1 MPRAIALAYG
11 SFCYVAFFLTFLYA
25 IGFLANLVV
34 PKSIDSG
41 AAGPVGQAV
50 VVNLAL
56 LSVFALQHSIMA
68 RQGFKRVW
76 TRIVPK
82 PVERATYV
90 LASSAAMWLL
100 FAFWQPIPAVVWS
113 FDGLAGLV
121 LMALFLLGV
130 LTVLYSTFLIDHFDL
145 FGLRQVVLH
154 FHGKPYTEKRFATPS
169 LYRHVRHPLYVGWFM
184 TFWFTPQMS
193 VGHLLFA
200 SVASAYI
207 LVAVLFEESD
217 LLELLGEDY
226 RRWRE
231 RTPAFIPRFG
241 SRRKTVTAVQASART
256 ARQES

>member
-1 MPRAIALAYG
+1 MRRATALFYG

-41 AAGPVGQAV
+41 VSGSVAQAI

-68 RQGFKRVW
+68 RPGFKRVW

-90 LASSAAMWLL
+90 LASSAALWLL
-100 FAFWQPIPAVVWS
+100 FALWQPIPALVWNFS
-113 FDGLAGLV
+113 GLAG
-121 LMALFLLGV
+121 ALLTWLFFLGIA
-130 LTVLYSTFLIDHFDL
+130 TVLYATFLIDHFDL
-145 FGLRQVVLH
+145 FGLRQVVLY
-154 FHGKPYTEKRFATPS
+154 FQGKPYTEKRFTTPS
-169 LYRHVRHPLYVGWFM
+169 LYRHIRHPLYVGWFM
-184 TFWFTPQMS
+184 SFWFTPQMS

-207 LVAVLFEESD
+207 VVAIFFEESD
-217 LLELLGEDY
+217 LLEMLGEDY
-226 RRWRE
+226 RSWRA
-231 RTPAFIPRFG
+231 RTPMFIPRFG
-241 SRRKTVTAVQASART
+241 SRRKTETAGHAAART

>member
-1 MPRAIALAYG
+1 MRRTTALFYG
-11 SFCYVAFFLTFLYA
+11 TVCYVAFFLTFLYA

-41 AAGPVGQAV
+41 VPGPLGQTV
-50 VVNLAL
+50 LVNLAL

-68 RQGFKRVW
+68 RPAFKRVW
-76 TRIVPK
+76 TRVVPQ

-100 FAFWQPIPAVVWS
+100 FAFWQPIPALVWD
-113 FDGLAGLV
+113 FGGLAGAMLTW
-121 LMALFLLGV
+121 LFFLGV
-130 LTVLYSTFLIDHFDL
+130 ATVLYSTFLIDHFDL

-154 FHGKPYTEKRFATPS
+154 FQGKPYTEKRFATPS
-169 LYRHVRHPLYVGWFM
+169 LFLLVRHPLYVGWFM

-217 LLELLGEDY
+217 LLEMLGDDY

-231 RTPAFIPRFG
+231 RTPAFIPRIG
-241 SRRKTVTAVQASART
+241 GRRKTAPAAHAAART

>member
-1 MPRAIALAYG
+1 MRRAAALVYG
-11 SFCYVAFFLTFLYA
+11 TFCYVAFFLTFLYA

-41 AAGPVGQAV
+41 VPGPVGQAIA
-50 VVNLAL
+50 VNLVL
-56 LSVFALQHSIMA
+56 LSVFALQHSVMA

-100 FAFWQPIPAVVWS
+100 FAFWQPIPGLVWS
-113 FDGLAGLV
+113 FSGPAGA
-121 LMALFLLGV
+121 LMTFLFFLGIA
-130 LTVLYSTFLIDHFDL
+130 TVLYSTFLIDHFDL
-145 FGLRQVVLH
+145 FGLRQVVLY
-154 FHGKPYTEKRFATPS
+154 FQGKSYTEKRFATPS
-169 LYRHVRHPLYVGWFM
+169 LYRHIRHPLYVGWFM
-184 TFWFTPQMS
+184 SFWFTPQMS
-193 VGHLLFA
+193 FGHLLFA

-207 LVAVLFEESD
+207 LVAILFEESD
-217 LLELLGEDY
+217 LLELLGDDY

-231 RTPAFIPRFG
+231 RTPMFIPRFG
-241 SRRKTVTAVQASART
+241 SRKATAPATART

>member
-1 MPRAIALAYG
+1 MRRTTALVYG
-11 SFCYVAFFLTFLYA
+11 TVCYVAFFLTFLYA

-41 AAGPVGQAV
+41 VPGPVGQAV

-56 LSVFALQHSIMA
+56 LSVFALQHSVMA
-68 RQGFKRVW
+68 RQGFKRWW

-100 FAFWQPIPAVVWS
+100 FGFWQPMPALVWS
-113 FDGLAGLV
+113 FDGLAGVMLTW
-121 LMALFLLGV
+121 LFFLGV
-130 LTVLYSTFLIDHFDL
+130 ATVLYSTFLIDHFDL
-145 FGLRQVVLH
+145 FGLRQVVLY
-154 FHGKPYTEKRFATPS
+154 FQGKPYTEKRFSTPS
-169 LYRHVRHPLYVGWFM
+169 LYQHVRHPLYVGWFL

-217 LLELLGEDY
+217 LLEMLGDDY

-241 SRRKTVTAVQASART
+241 SRRKTATAGHTAVRT
-256 ARQES
+256 ARQGS

>member
-1 MPRAIALAYG
+1 MRRAAALVYG
-11 SFCYVAFFLTFLYA
+11 TFCYVAFFLTFLYA

-41 AAGPVGQAV
+41 VPGPVGQAIA
-50 VVNLAL
+50 VNLVL
-56 LSVFALQHSIMA
+56 LSVFALQHSVMA

-76 TRIVPK
+76 TRVVPK

-100 FAFWQPIPAVVWS
+100 FAFWQPIPGLVWS
-113 FDGLAGLV
+113 FGGFAGAV
-121 LMALFLLGV
+121 MTSLFLLGIA
-130 LTVLYSTFLIDHFDL
+130 TVLYSTFLIDHFDL
-145 FGLRQVVLH
+145 FGLRQVVLY
-154 FHGKPYTEKRFATPS
+154 FQGKSYTEKRFATPS
-169 LYRHVRHPLYVGWFM
+169 LYRHIRHPLYVGWFM
-184 TFWFTPQMS
+184 SFWFTPQMS
-193 VGHLLFA
+193 FGHLLFA

-207 LVAVLFEESD
+207 LVAIVFEESD

-231 RTPAFIPRFG
+231 RTPMFVPRFG
-241 SRRKTVTAVQASART
+241 GQKSAAPARPRT

>member
-1 MPRAIALAYG
+1 MRRAAALVYG
-11 SFCYVAFFLTFLYA
+11 TVCYVAFFLTFLYA

-41 AAGPVGQAV
+41 VPGPVGQAI

-56 LSVFALQHSIMA
+56 LSVFALQHSVMA
-68 RQGFKRVW
+68 RQGFKRMW

-100 FAFWQPIPAVVWS
+100 FAFWQPIPGLVWS
-113 FDGLAGLV
+113 FTGFGGA
-121 LMALFLLGV
+121 LMTFFFFLGIA
-130 LTVLYSTFLIDHFDL
+130 TVLYF
-145 FGLRQVVLH
+145 Q
-154 FHGKPYTEKRFATPS
+154 GKSYTEKHFATPS
-169 LYRHVRHPLYVGWFM
+169 LYRHIRHPLYVGWFM
-184 TFWFTPQMS
+184 SFWFTPQMS

-207 LVAVLFEESD
+207 LVAILFEESD
-217 LLELLGEDY
+217 LLEMLGDDY

-231 RTPAFIPRFG
+231 RTPMFIPRFG
-241 SRRKTVTAVQASART
+241 GRKAAGPAAART

>member
-1 MPRAIALAYG
+1 MRRAAALVYG
-11 SFCYVAFFLTFLYA
+11 TVCYVAFFLTFLYA

-41 AAGPVGQAV
+41 VPGPVGQAI

-56 LSVFALQHSIMA
+56 LSVFALQHSVMA
-68 RQGFKRVW
+68 RQGFKRMW

-100 FAFWQPIPAVVWS
+100 FAFWQPIPGLVWS
-113 FDGLAGLV
+113 FTGFGGA
-121 LMALFLLGV
+121 LMTFFFFLGIA
-130 LTVLYSTFLIDHFDL
+130 TVLYSTFLIDHFDL
-145 FGLRQVVLH
+145 FGLRQVVLY
-154 FHGKPYTEKRFATPS
+154 FQGKSYTEKHFATPS
-169 LYRHVRHPLYVGWFM
+169 LYRHIRHPLYVGWFM
-184 TFWFTPQMS
+184 SFWFTPQMS

-207 LVAVLFEESD
+207 LVAILFEESD
-217 LLELLGEDY
+217 LLEMLGDDY

-231 RTPAFIPRFG
+231 RTPMFIPRFG
-241 SRRKTVTAVQASART
+241 GRKAAGPAAART

>member
-1 MPRAIALAYG
+1 MPRAIALTYG
-11 SFCYVAFFLTFLYA
+11 GFCYVAFFLTFLYA

-41 AAGPVGQAV
+41 VPGPIGQAI

-90 LASSAAMWLL
+90 IASSAAMWLL
-100 FAFWQPIPAVVWS
+100 FGLWQPMPAVVWS
-113 FDGLAGLV
+113 FDGLAGAV
-121 LMALFLLGV
+121 LTGLFFLGIA
-130 LTVLYSTFLIDHFDL
+130 TVLYSTFLIDHFDL
-145 FGLRQVVLH
+145 FGLRQVVLY
-154 FHGKPYTEKRFATPS
+154 FQGKPYTEKRFSTPS
-169 LYRHVRHPLYVGWFM
+169 LYQHVRHPLYVGWFM

-231 RTPAFIPRFG
+231 HTPAFIPRFG
-241 SRRKTVTAVQASART
+241 SRRKTATANHAAGRT